1 MKVQENISPIEQY
14 VIDFVRKLRI
24 EKSSTQ
30 DDIANILELSRS
42 YIGDIE
48 SPKARAKYNMTHINI
63 LADHFN
69 LSPKDFF
76 PQKPITDKVIRKEKI
91 VSKGKEKLTKSTA
104 KKKK

>member
-1 MKVQENISPIEQY
+1 MKVQEHINPIEQF

-24 EKSSTQ
+24 DKGSTQ

-48 SPKARAKYNMTHINI
+48 SPKTRAKYNMTHINI

-76 PQKPITDKVIRKEKI
+76 PQKAITHKAIKKEKI
-91 VSKGKEKLTKSTA
+91 IPKEKEKILKGTA
-104 KKKK
+104 EKKK